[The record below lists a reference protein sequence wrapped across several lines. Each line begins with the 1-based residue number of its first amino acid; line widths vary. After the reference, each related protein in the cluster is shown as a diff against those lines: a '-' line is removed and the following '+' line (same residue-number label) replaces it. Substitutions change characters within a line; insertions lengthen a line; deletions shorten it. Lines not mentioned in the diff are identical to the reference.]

1 MTHLNCVHQLQATKH
16 FLGFIYIEEQKKQL
30 ISLQPTKRG
39 SDGKANV
46 TFSFINFL
54 FYNCIYTILQPC
66 NKITNIQVHSLYI
79 KCMSFIKIVT
89 VPKEM
94 LWMGP
99 WELAEETASAINNWY
114 ILSTQ
119 NLHIIANKLC
129 VSFLKN
135 SYICILSLLEQMDSA
150 SIDSGKHSHAYYYLL
165 LQ

>member
-1 MTHLNCVHQLQATKH
+1 
-16 FLGFIYIEEQKKQL
+16 
-30 ISLQPTKRG
+30 
-39 SDGKANV
+39 
-46 TFSFINFL
+46 
-54 FYNCIYTILQPC
+54 
-66 NKITNIQVHSLYI
+66 
-79 KCMSFIKIVT
+79 
-89 VPKEM
+89 
-94 LWMGP
+94 MGP